1 MSTSVLNPG
10 LLINI
15 AFLAPAKETNPRRQQ
30 PTGNKA
36 AQADKGRLPNQKD
49 GHSIGNGATNNSV
62 GGGEKEKMNRADE
75 QIDLGECS
83 EFNEHTLKNLFA
95 DVEAE
100 GMRRLAHERAAK

>member
-75 QIDLGECS
+75 QKPGE
-83 EFNEHTLKNLFA
+83 A
-95 DVEAE
+95 AE
-100 GMRRLAHERAAK
+100 VLSDKIAMRSKGGGQCVVMKGARD